1 MSSKQTTLYLYLPPC
16 VEFGNANRQP
26 NASLSLN
33 PIQIVGVGTRKSLD
47 AWKQRMEYLANTPC
61 LESSKAGAADENV
74 IEYGNPTSEAS
85 DTVESRSRYQV
96 RSMSMPVIK
105 AFGERPSIGTL
116 STGTSQ
122 KGSER
127 HELRL
132 PSFKALGIA
141 VPHPDHLLT
150 PPEEPDQLAW
160 HPMSQPLPH
169 RQDYD
174 LLQSFHRPT
183 QRLTPE
189 DEQTM
194 TAPLDTEGAGQSSYT
209 TSIPQAIEP
218 VEEEPTMRPNSS
230 SSEEESSGEPVWIEH
245 AIDAVGKFH
254 SLPI

>member
-1 MSSKQTTLYLYLPPC
+1 M
-16 VEFGNANRQP
+16 A
-26 NASLSLN
+26 
-33 PIQIVGVGTRKSLD
+33 D
-47 AWKQRMEYLANTPC
+47 LANIPI
-61 LESSKAGAADENV
+61 LESSIASAADENV
-74 IEYGNPTSEAS
+74 IEHENPTSEAS

-105 AFGERPSIGTL
+105 AVGQRPSLGTI
-116 STGTSQ
+116 STGSSQ
-122 KGSER
+122 KGSDR

-174 LLQSFHRPT
+174 ILQSFHRPT

-189 DEQTM
+189 DEQTI
-194 TAPLDTEGAGQSSYT
+194 TAPLDSEGADQASYT
-209 TSIPQAIEP
+209 TSVPQTIEP

-230 SSEEESSGEPVWIEH
+230 SSEGESPGEPVWIEH
-245 AIDAVGKFH
+245 AIDAVGRFYSAWIIEFAHAKFQSIH
-254 SLPI
+254 SSCKWLYKQHCGHSVPCTAMPIVPRE